1 MAHSLGEGG
10 QLFEF
15 LVQKLTANTSEP
27 KLFGLDMSWI
37 FENKT
42 AGQALT
48 FDSETYFYLEKVQG
62 V

>member
-1 MAHSLGEGG
+1 MGHLLGEGG

-15 LVQKLTANTSEP
+15 IVQKLTANTSEP
-27 KLFGLDMSWI
+27 KLFGLDMNWI
-37 FENKT
+37 FETET

-48 FDSETYFYLEKVQG
+48 FDSETYFYLEKVQS

>member
-15 LVQKLTANTSEP
+15 VVQKLTANTSEP
-27 KLFGLDMSWI
+27 KLFGFDMIWI
-37 FENKT
+37 FENET
-42 AGQALT
+42 TGQALA
-48 FDSETYFYLEKVQG
+48 FDGETYFYLEKVQS

>member
-15 LVQKLTANTSEP
+15 VVQKLTANTSKP

-37 FENKT
+37 FENET

-48 FDSETYFYLEKVQG
+48 FDSETYFYLEKVQS